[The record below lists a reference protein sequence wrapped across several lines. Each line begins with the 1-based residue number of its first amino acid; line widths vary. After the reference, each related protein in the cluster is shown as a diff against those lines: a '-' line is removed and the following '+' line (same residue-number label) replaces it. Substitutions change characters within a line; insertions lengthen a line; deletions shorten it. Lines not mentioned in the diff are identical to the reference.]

1 VSKTALTR
9 RRWLKRVAGVATVGS
24 LSLGTT
30 AAHADTTDE
39 VTTIVGKIDRILP
52 QQQLVLQHAQGRTH
66 IKLSDTA
73 VLSRG
78 CAGRVAALAAFVAGE
93 EIAVEGHWHGKQF
106 LATSI
111 MSVYGFIEGRII
123 QRQGDWL
130 QTTAGA
136 LQLRAETRPRGGVG
150 EDHDDV
156 YIPKALDQLSV
167 GDEIAAMVWN
177 DPVAGTRVAVQIG
190 VRGAA

>member
-1 VSKTALTR
+1 MSKTALTR
-9 RRWLKRVAGVATVGS
+9 RQWLKQVAGVVIVGS
-24 LSLGTT
+24 LSLDTT

-52 QQQLVLQHAQGRTH
+52 EQQLLLQHVQGRTH
-66 IKLSDTA
+66 VKLSDTA

-78 CAGRVAALAAFVAGE
+78 CAKRVAALAAFVAGE

-123 QRQGDWL
+123 ERQGDWL

-136 LQLRAETRPRGGVG
+136 LQLRAETLPRGGVG
-150 EDHDDV
+150 EDDHV
-156 YIPKALDQLSV
+156 YIPKVLDQLGV
-167 GDEIAAMVWN
+167 GDEIAGIVWN

-190 VRGAA
+190 VLGAA